1 MSLLIWEGHLISGSL
16 DGDIKIWEPA
26 DPATG
31 NVVSPT
37 CIYVYPERDDT
48 QINQGR
54 GQGRGRSYTNRGPTT
69 NGVLSMCGVADPT
82 GKTVLMVSY
91 NTENSI
97 RLFELPTF
105 VDRGSLRHIANARAM
120 TGFPLGNLMIGGDE
134 HGKFKCWRW
143 KAL

>member
-1 MSLLIWEGHLISGSL
+1 
-16 DGDIKIWEPA
+16 
-26 DPATG
+26 
-31 NVVSPT
+31 
-37 CIYVYPERDDT
+37 
-48 QINQGR
+48 
-54 GQGRGRSYTNRGPTT
+54 
-69 NGVLSMCGVADPT
+69 MCGVADPT

>member
-1 MSLLIWEGHLISGSL
+1 M
-16 DGDIKIWEPA
+16 
-26 DPATG
+26 
-31 NVVSPT
+31 VSPT

-120 TGFPLGNLMIGGDE
+120 TGFPPGNLMIGGDE
-134 HGKFKCWRW
+134 QVKYWRW
-143 KAL
+143 KA

>member
-69 NGVLSMCGVADPT
+69 NGVLSMCGVADPQ
-82 GKTVLMVSY
+82 Y
-91 NTENSI
+91 
-97 RLFELPTF
+97 PP
-105 VDRGSLRHIANARAM
+105 
-120 TGFPLGNLMIGGDE
+120 PLLLVE
-134 HGKFKCWRW
+134 YEEESP
-143 KAL
+143 